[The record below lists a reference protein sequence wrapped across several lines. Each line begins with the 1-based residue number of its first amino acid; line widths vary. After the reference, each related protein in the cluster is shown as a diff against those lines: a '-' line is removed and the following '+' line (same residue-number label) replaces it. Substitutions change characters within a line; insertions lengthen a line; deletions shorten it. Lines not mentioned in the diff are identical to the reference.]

1 MIRFL
6 GAILIM
12 LLCST
17 SYAQIY
23 KWTDAN
29 GNAQFSDTPPKQGG
43 FDTLNIP
50 STPSPSNISA
60 PPSNNDEAAK
70 LRQQKLLD
78 SYEQERQAKEKIQ
91 KDLAQKKEKLNQT
104 CIQAKDYLRKLKVGG
119 IYTLDAQG
127 NKVYKPEFERAQAV
141 ERVQSSIKQHCR

>member
-23 KWTDAN
+23 KWVDAN

-43 FDTLNIP
+43 
-50 STPSPSNISA
+50 
-60 PPSNNDEAAK
+60 
-70 LRQQKLLD
+70 
-78 SYEQERQAKEKIQ
+78 
-91 KDLAQKKEKLNQT
+91 
-104 CIQAKDYLRKLKVGG
+104 V
-119 IYTLDAQG
+119 
-127 NKVYKPEFERAQAV
+127 
-141 ERVQSSIKQHCR
+141 

>member
-29 GNAQFSDTPPKQGG
+29 GNAQFSD
-43 FDTLNIP
+43 DT
-50 STPSPSNISA
+50 T
-60 PPSNNDEAAK
+60 
-70 LRQQKLLD
+70 
-78 SYEQERQAKEKIQ
+78 
-91 KDLAQKKEKLNQT
+91 QT
-104 CIQAKDYLRKLKVGG
+104 GS
-119 IYTLDAQG
+119 
-127 NKVYKPEFERAQAV
+127 F
-141 ERVQSSIKQHCR
+141 